1 MIGRMEAA
9 HGAGGG
15 NGDPSMAVDSKAD
28 VVNVDMVSVGVRGR
42 W

>member
-9 HGAGGG
+9 HRAGGG
-15 NGDPSMAVDSKAD
+15 DRDRSTAGDIKVD
-28 VVNVDMVSVGVRGR
+28 VLNVDMVSVGVRGR